1 MLKNIILYIVV
12 FTVVGA
18 TSFFLQDQLLSNA
31 EPYFIPLLKK
41 AYTFHYVFSLV
52 LVIIFF
58 IAAKNNSFF
67 QQLGFLYMAALVF
80 KITLFAMIFYPYLL
94 GERIMP
100 QLYRGM
106 LLIPILIFLFLE
118 VFFIA
123 KIMGNKSL

>member
-67 QQLGFLYMAALVF
+67 QQLGF
-80 KITLFAMIFYPYLL
+80 
-94 GERIMP
+94 
-100 QLYRGM
+100 
-106 LLIPILIFLFLE
+106 
-118 VFFIA
+118 
-123 KIMGNKSL
+123 